1 MAATVDTFVVARGS
15 GSSSAV
21 SGANRFVPATDM
33 NFSHE
38 TTGHK
43 SATGSGATPND
54 RTVTALPAVAAVPAP
69 ASVETPIAVMRA
81 G

>member
-1 MAATVDTFVVARGS
+1 
-15 GSSSAV
+15 
-21 SGANRFVPATDM
+21 M

-54 RTVTALPAVAAVPAP
+54 PTVTALPAVAAVPAP
-69 ASVETPIAVMRA
+69 ASVETSIAVMRA